1 VDVHQEHV
9 KVVFGAPLLALPSAP
24 SAAVETK
31 GEMIPGTIPEF
42 VQSFLA
48 VTCLSGA
55 RTSFPE
61 VSSRLII
68 IDGDGVPRHLEEFIA
83 WSAGVRNNG
92 SGITRECSL
101 PKNNALMIFVFNDA
115 QIDLRILY
123 YLGKSR
129 EVPTGHS
136 PGPLATSPIQVTS
149 FFLWIWGITEKIKS
163 APIGSGPTLY
173 NFRGEAPPKR
183 KLTPQ
188 HHAP

>member
-92 SGITRECSL
+92 SGITRECTCSL

-136 PGPLATSPIQVTS
+136 PGPLAKGALSSHGI
-149 FFLWIWGITEKIKS
+149 FFV
-163 APIGSGPTLY
+163 
-173 NFRGEAPPKR
+173 
-183 KLTPQ
+183 
-188 HHAP
+188 

>member
-1 VDVHQEHV
+1 
-9 KVVFGAPLLALPSAP
+9 VFGAPLLALPSAP

-101 PKNNALMIFVFNDA
+101 PKNNALIDDLCFYNA
-115 QIDLRILY
+115 QIDLRILSWKVK
-123 YLGKSR
+123 GSAHRAFAWTPHQGRPFKSR
-129 EVPTGHS
+129 D
-136 PGPLATSPIQVTS
+136 
-149 FFLWIWGITEKIKS
+149 FFLSENQICS
-163 APIGSGPTLY
+163 
-173 NFRGEAPPKR
+173 
-183 KLTPQ
+183 TPGQ
-188 HHAP
+188 ARHCTTSVGRRHQKES

>member
-1 VDVHQEHV
+1 M
-9 KVVFGAPLLALPSAP
+9 FGALLLALPSAP

-92 SGITRECSL
+92 SGITRECTCSL
-101 PKNNALMIFVFNDA
+101 PKNTALMIFVFITPRSFKN
-115 QIDLRILY
+115 IILSWKVK
-123 YLGKSR
+123 GSAHRAFAWTPHQGRPFKS
-129 EVPTGHS
+129 G
-136 PGPLATSPIQVTS
+136 
-149 FFLWIWGITEKIKS
+149 FF
-163 APIGSGPTLY
+163 
-173 NFRGEAPPKR
+173 FV
-183 KLTPQ
+183 
-188 HHAP
+188 